1 MVLSYDTIKSTYN
14 YLRCNFFKIKPNV
27 PGYEQCDPLAQA
39 QEHFCAGW
47 GGKFGT
53 MAGKA
58 MLIAEDKNDDIKE
71 VKPTA

>member
-1 MVLSYDTIKSTYN
+1 MKIRLRPSKSDNFPKGTRKMADVNKYDMIVQLSFTAFMESS
-14 YLRCNFFKIKPNV
+14 V
-27 PGYEQCDPLAQA
+27 P
-39 QEHFCAGW
+39 
-47 GGKFGT
+47 